1 MADFGKYISYL
12 RSIRFRWPG
21 QDAQPGSPLP
31 SAEEFGSHMADLV
44 RQIQA
49 SFSAI
54 EQQTNSNISAEPS
67 APPNPQALDVTALNG
82 HFTFAITDQSQ
93 GLARGVQYHIEH
105 ADNPG
110 FVNAQPIHLGP
121 FRNGHVYL
129 GDDTRY
135 FRAYSSYPGSPNSNH
150 VYFGGQAS
158 PKAVRGGGS
167 VGAPQFLPSRGSGT
181 SAEGQMGTGPGPI
194 QLRSPRSGFNWPI
207 QRPIQT
213 ERGFSSQGTP
223 AARGALALSGGG
235 GSGGGGSVIV
245 TEAIIA
251 AAETLTSVG
260 GTGNEIS
267 GVTTPQYSSRAV
279 GFVLR
284 YIPVNANVPGVCLI
298 QENGLSVVAITKNG
312 TTALDG
318 GEFVVGKT
326 YFLMW
331 DGTEYQIVGA
341 LAPPSAALLA
351 SDANGV
357 PILAADTGVTAGT
370 YGDSTNVSQITV
382 DAKGRV
388 TNAVDVPITFPGTS
402 GFTGTVALAKITV
415 AGTDG
420 SIDFVDGLAVSVVDP
435 T

>member
-1 MADFGKYISYL
+1 
-12 RSIRFRWPG
+12 
-21 QDAQPGSPLP
+21 
-31 SAEEFGSHMADLV
+31 
-44 RQIQA
+44 
-49 SFSAI
+49 
-54 EQQTNSNISAEPS
+54 
-67 APPNPQALDVTALNG
+67 
-82 HFTFAITDQSQ
+82 
-93 GLARGVQYHIEH
+93 
-105 ADNPG
+105 
-110 FVNAQPIHLGP
+110 
-121 FRNGHVYL
+121 
-129 GDDTRY
+129 
-135 FRAYSSYPGSPNSNH
+135 
-150 VYFGGQAS
+150 
-158 PKAVRGGGS
+158 
-167 VGAPQFLPSRGSGT
+167 
-181 SAEGQMGTGPGPI
+181 
-194 QLRSPRSGFNWPI
+194 
-207 QRPIQT
+207 
-213 ERGFSSQGTP
+213 
-223 AARGALALSGGG
+223 
-235 GSGGGGSVIV
+235 
-245 TEAIIA
+245 
-251 AAETLTSVG
+251 
-260 GTGNEIS
+260 
-267 GVTTPQYSSRAV
+267 
-279 GFVLR
+279 VLR
-284 YIPVNANVPGVCLI
+284 YIPVNANVPGVCVI